1 MPGKKT
7 FNRVLIID
15 DDYASIYLTKAIL
28 EDMEIAEQILTV
40 SNGDKGLE
48 KIKQNCL
55 NEHAATSECPDLIL
69 IDINMPGLSGLEVVE
84 ELYKIGQS
92 NLIQAKVVVLTASS
106 QLRDMD
112 KMIQFGVKQYIEKPI
127 TEEKISLLIGNKAL

>member
-112 KMIQFGVKQYIEKPI
+112 KMIQFGVKKYIEKPI